1 MIRKCLINILNNV
14 LCFESFFLGIKLN
27 LNLIKNLIFGLLVLY
42 FFMDIFFFGLVY
54 YIIKIE
60 EKKLCNIWLKIG

>member
-1 MIRKCLINILNNV
+1 MFDKYIKYV

-42 FFMDIFFFGLVY
+42 FFMDIFFFWISILY
-54 YIIKIE
+54 DKNRRKKIM
-60 EKKLCNIWLKIG
+60 